1 MESSV
6 SGQGSLVHF
15 HLQNPFHK
23 AGDGVLRLGA
33 GEGND
38 VHVAAYPVQRLGGV
52 HRVNDSPDDVLDQ
65 VEAYPGSIG
74 GLLNELFGLR
84 ISSRVGI

>member
-33 GEGND
+33 GEGYE
-38 VHVAAYPVQRLGGV
+38 VHVAANPFQRLGGV
-52 HRVNDSPDDVLDQ
+52 DRVHDSPDDFLD
-65 VEAYPGSIG
+65 
-74 GLLNELFGLR
+74 
-84 ISSRVGI
+84 